1 MGLRQEEADKEFARQ
16 AVGERRLSPAQVE
29 ECRGAQMGL
38 ADRGVQ
44 RALPGLSFELGL
56 LTKPV
61 IEQLMRHVIRR
72 VGPIQVGG
80 YDLTQQIGRGG
91 MGIVFKG
98 KQIRMD
104 RAVAVKLLLRS
115 RMTDIMVEKF
125 RHECRLSA
133 RLRHHNL
140 VALIESGESDGWHF
154 MAMEHVCGCTLAK
167 LVEEKGPLPE
177 ADAVD
182 VCAKIAQALHHAH
195 QNGIVHRD
203 VKPANVMI
211 ATDGEPKLCDLGL
224 AQARDVDESMMKA
237 SGLTVGSRR
246 YMSPEQ
252 VRGIGNMDLRTD
264 IYSLGLT
271 LFFALT
277 GKPPFRDV
285 HQKYVMLEHLKGQLH
300 WPAEAGAKVS
310 DDVCWVV
317 MRMAAPNPSDRYD
330 SADALASDLSA
341 LAKRL
346 RERGPQPEQS
356 ETPPLT
362 LPGAKGTDT
371 PGSPAS

>member
-1 MGLRQEEADKEFARQ
+1 MRQEEADREFARQ
-16 AVGERRLSPAQVE
+16 AVGEKRLTSAQME

-38 ADRGVQ
+38 ADRGIQ
-44 RALPGLSFELGL
+44 RALPALTFELGL
-56 LTKPV
+56 LPKPV
-61 IEQLMRHVIRR
+61 IEQLIRHVIRR

-98 KQIRMD
+98 KQLRMD
-104 RAVAVKLLLRS
+104 RTVAVKLLLRS
-115 RMTDIMVEKF
+115 SMTDVMVEKF

-177 ADAVD
+177 ADAVEI
-182 VCAKIAQALHHAH
+182 CAKIADALHHAH
-195 QNGIVHRD
+195 QNGIIHRD

-211 ATDGEPKLCDLGL
+211 GADGEPKLCDLGL
-224 AQARDVDESMMKA
+224 AQARDVDETQMKA
-237 SGLTVGSRR
+237 NGLTVGSRR

-252 VRGIGNMDLRTD
+252 VRGIGHMDLRTD

-310 DDVCWVV
+310 DDVCWTV
-317 MRMAAPNPSDRYD
+317 MRMAAPNPADRYN
-330 SADALASDLSA
+330 SAQDLASDLTN

-346 RERGPQPEQS
+346 RERGPREEVS
-356 ETPPLT
+356 KPLPSI
-362 LPGAKGTDT
+362 LPDARDKDT
-371 PGSPAS
+371 PGSSVS